1 METINEIM
9 NKHRNNIILPKEFN
23 GDSSD
28 EIIGDPYKIAN
39 KFNKYFVNIGP
50 GLAKKLPDSEITFD
64 KYLTNKNKNN
74 FFIEPASKHEIE
86 IQNLNSKKSSQVIKT
101 IAKEISEPLSH
112 IFNLTF
118 LSGTIPNGLKIAL
131 VTPIYKANKKNE
143 FKNYRLIFV
152 LSCFSKLLEKLMY
165 KRLIKRIRE
174 HAVIELVDKVSKTID
189 KGEYTIGIFLD
200 LSKAFDTINHKIL
213 IKKLEHYG
221 IRGITQLWF
230 KDYLEK

>member
-39 KFNKYFVNIGP
+39 KFNEYFVNIGP

-64 KYLTNKNKNN
+64 KYLTNKNNNN
-74 FFIEPASKHEIE
+74 FFIEPATKHEIE

-143 FKNYRLIFV
+143 FKNYRLISV

-165 KRLIKRIRE
+165 KRLIKSTE

-221 IRGITQLWF
+221 IQGITQLWF